1 MPAAPRD
8 RASARVRG
16 RRCRRRWPWA
26 RLRHQFVTARFGDQD
41 GRAGSVPLDLLTQP
55 VDVRLERVG
64 GDAGVIAPDLLQ
76 QGLARNRTL
85 AGAIEISQDRSLL
98 LREPHL
104 VALGIEQD
112 LRARAERVG
121 ADGEYGVLARLVLA
135 QAARGCARAARQS
148 GKAWSRSRWRPTRA
162 RG

>member
-1 MPAAPRD
+1 PALNSTSPPSRRRVSAPIAKMRNAG
-8 RASARVRG
+8 RPRRPSVGTRSR

-41 GRAGSVPLDLLTQP
+41 GRAGSVPLDLLPQP
-55 VDVRLERVG
+55 VDVRLERVRC
-64 GDAGVIAPDLLQ
+64 DAGVIAPDLLQ

-85 AGAIEISQDRSLL
+85 AGAIKIAQDRGLL

-121 ADGEYGVLARLVLA
+121 ANGEY
-135 QAARGCARAARQS
+135 
-148 GKAWSRSRWRPTRA
+148 
-162 RG
+162 